1 MGLKQGCMLSPQ
13 LFNAFLNGLTQCI
26 NELHCGVEYGDN
38 SISMLLYADDIILIA
53 SDEHKLQR
61 MLDALDEN
69 CKTWRLTINPNK
81 SKIVHFRR
89 KSCPRSTQQFHCG
102 NKAIEIV
109 NSYEYLGLVLSE
121 FLDFQITAK
130 VVSQSASRALGL
142 LISKDKAFGGMPYE
156 CFSKCYDALV
166 QSIINYGAA
175 VWGSTGYSCIAAVQN
190 RACRYFMGLG
200 KYAPNL
206 AIQGD
211 MGWSLPEH
219 RQWICVIRQWC
230 RMINMDVSR
239 ISKTIFIWGMEQSS
253 AKCKSHFYRVNQF
266 LISVDMEYVYRAQ
279 DANTRS
285 ILCSFGHELIQ
296 LQLTQWTEKINAPVA
311 VRGEM
316 FGGNKLRTY
325 RTFKNEFITEPY
337 LSIIWIK
344 I

>member
-1 MGLKQGCMLSPQ
+1 MGLKQGCILSPQ

-61 MLDALDEN
+61 MLDALDEY

-89 KSCPRSTQQFHCG
+89 KSCPTSTRQFHCG

-109 NSYEYLGLVLSE
+109 SSYKYLGLVLSE

-166 QSIINYGAA
+166 QSILIMGLRYGAA
-175 VWGSTGYSCIAAVQN
+175 LATHVLLLYRI
-190 RACRYFMGLG
+190 GLV
-200 KYAPNL
+200 
-206 AIQGD
+206 D
-211 MGWSLPEH
+211 
-219 RQWICVIRQWC
+219 
-230 RMINMDVSR
+230 
-239 ISKTIFIWGMEQSS
+239 ISW
-253 AKCKSHFYRVNQF
+253 A
-266 LISVDMEYVYRAQ
+266 
-279 DANTRS
+279 
-285 ILCSFGHELIQ
+285 
-296 LQLTQWTEKINAPVA
+296 
-311 VRGEM
+311 
-316 FGGNKLRTY
+316 
-325 RTFKNEFITEPY
+325 
-337 LSIIWIK
+337 
-344 I
+344 

>member
-1 MGLKQGCMLSPQ
+1 MGLKQGCILSPQ

-61 MLDALDEN
+61 MLDALNEY
-69 CKTWRLTINPNK
+69 CKTCMRLTINPNK

-109 NSYEYLGLVLSE
+109 SSYKYLGLVLSE
-121 FLDFQITAK
+121 FLDFQVTAK

-175 VWGSTGYSCIAAVQN
+175 VWGSTGWLLMYSC
-190 RACRYFMGLG
+190 CT
-200 KYAPNL
+200 K
-206 AIQGD
+206 
-211 MGWSLPEH
+211 
-219 RQWICVIRQWC
+219 
-230 RMINMDVSR
+230 
-239 ISKTIFIWGMEQSS
+239 
-253 AKCKSHFYRVNQF
+253 
-266 LISVDMEYVYRAQ
+266 
-279 DANTRS
+279 
-285 ILCSFGHELIQ
+285 
-296 LQLTQWTEKINAPVA
+296 
-311 VRGEM
+311 
-316 FGGNKLRTY
+316 
-325 RTFKNEFITEPY
+325 
-337 LSIIWIK
+337 
-344 I
+344 